1 MNAAWKIKQA
11 EFAGTAADSKGFPSD
26 GLPQIAVFGRSNVGK
41 SSLLNSLMQRKGL
54 VKTSST
60 PGKTQLLQ
68 FFRVNNAFY
77 FVDVPGFG
85 YAKVGGEV
93 KRKMET
99 VIREYVARESSCAG
113 LLYLVDAR
121 LTNSPVD
128 MDALGWLEKS
138 GKPLLVVATKTD
150 KLSKREVAQSLQ
162 EIHQGHRLPVP
173 PLPVSSL
180 KKSGIAEVW
189 EQLQILLHG
198 QPASQA

>member
-1 MNAAWKIKQA
+1 MNATWKIKQA
-11 EFAGTAADSKGFPSD
+11 EFAGTAADAKGFPSD

-68 FFRVNNAFY
+68 FFRVNQGFY

-99 VIREYVARESSCAG
+99 VIREYVARESACAG

-121 LTNSPVD
+121 LTTSPVD
-128 MDALGWLEKS
+128 IEALGWLEKS

-150 KLSKREVAQSLQ
+150 KLSKREVDQALR
-162 EIHQGHRLPVP
+162 EISQTHRLPVP

-198 QPASQA
+198 QSDDPA